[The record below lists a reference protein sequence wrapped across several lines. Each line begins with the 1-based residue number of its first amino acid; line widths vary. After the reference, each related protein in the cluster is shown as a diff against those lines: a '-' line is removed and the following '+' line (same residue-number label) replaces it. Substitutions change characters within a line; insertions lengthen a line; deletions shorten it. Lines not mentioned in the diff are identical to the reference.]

1 MFIAKLILVLYEN
14 FSKIKQTLLTSTRQ
28 TNKSCRFQFRA
39 RQTQETDF
47 NGFKRLFMSSW
58 QLRHKKSVALNL
70 VYCTSKCRS
79 SSTWSHVEFQFLER
93 FSIKRLQN
101 VLPILVIV
109 INTSSLYTQDL
120 LVVFARERQRET
132 AEDLD
137 YRAKLYFY
145 FLTSILFRL
154 AFFRF
159 EGRQILSGALTQRIN
174 LLHLTR
180 ERSN

>member
-1 MFIAKLILVLYEN
+1 MQIKFNMKPCGIPVLRAFLNKAIA
-14 FSKIKQTLLTSTRQ
+14 
-28 TNKSCRFQFRA
+28 
-39 RQTQETDF
+39 
-47 NGFKRLFMSSW
+47 
-58 QLRHKKSVALNL
+58 
-70 VYCTSKCRS
+70 
-79 SSTWSHVEFQFLER
+79 ER
-93 FSIKRLQN
+93 
-101 VLPILVIV
+101 LPILVIV

-159 EGRQILSGALTQRIN
+159 EGRQILSGALTQ
-174 LLHLTR
+174 
-180 ERSN
+180 